1 MTNNAIKTLRQL
13 RLLRGLQ
20 NQDTVIAVPNFMVN
34 KENVQMYLRL
44 LLVAKKAS
52 PWLVLVLQVR
62 ISIIVFFLILYNM
75 HYTQRTSCADTFI
88 RDTWQSFHIWSC
100 AEFQL
105 HINKKNANN
114 QLNVHCWYCSHFYV
128 WDIEW
133 KNIFSQEEIFCN
145 FSFPFLTPQSKN
157 FLFFV
162 FHHKTRAWTCGF
174 TRVPRLLKRDSPVS
188 NFLQDLRVKNNRI
201 VRWQLFSLCWAC
213 WHALPFHNVN
223 PQRKF
228 P

>member
-1 MTNNAIKTLRQL
+1 MTNNAIKTSRQL

-20 NQDTVIAVPNFMVN
+20 NQNTAIAILSFMVN
-34 KENVQMYLRL
+34 KKKTCRCILGGFL
-44 LLVAKKAS
+44 LQKR
-52 PWLVLVLQVR
+52 LVLGSFYR
-62 ISIIVFFLILYNM
+62 CAYYSYSFWILYNM

-88 RDTWQSFHIWSC
+88 RDTWQSFHIWSF

-114 QLNVHCWYCSHFYV
+114 QLNVHCWYCSHCYV

-133 KNIFSQEEIFCN
+133 KNIFSKEEIFCN

-174 TRVPRLLKRDSPVS
+174 TRVPRLLNTK
-188 NFLQDLRVKNNRI
+188 
-201 VRWQLFSLCWAC
+201 FSG
-213 WHALPFHNVN
+213 
-223 PQRKF
+223 
-228 P
+228 

>member
-1 MTNNAIKTLRQL
+1 MPNNAIKTLRQL

-62 ISIIVFFLILYNM
+62 ILILYNM

-114 QLNVHCWYCSHFYV
+114 QLNVHCWYCSHCYV

-133 KNIFSQEEIFCN
+133 K
-145 FSFPFLTPQSKN
+145 
-157 FLFFV
+157 
-162 FHHKTRAWTCGF
+162 W
-174 TRVPRLLKRDSPVS
+174 
-188 NFLQDLRVKNNRI
+188 
-201 VRWQLFSLCWAC
+201 FSLRRKYFATSRFLSWRPSRKISSFLCFTTKQGLG
-213 WHALPFHNVN
+213 HAVLRGSHDS
-223 PQRKF
+223 
-228 P
+228 

>member
-1 MTNNAIKTLRQL
+1 
-13 RLLRGLQ
+13 
-20 NQDTVIAVPNFMVN
+20 
-34 KENVQMYLRL
+34 
-44 LLVAKKAS
+44 
-52 PWLVLVLQVR
+52 
-62 ISIIVFFLILYNM
+62 M

-114 QLNVHCWYCSHFYV
+114 QLNVHCWYCSHCYV

-133 KNIFSQEEIFCN
+133 KNIFSKEEIFCN

-188 NFLQDLRVKNNRI
+188 NFWQDLRVKKHRI

-213 WHALPFHNVN
+213 WHVLSFHNVN
-223 PQRKF
+223 QQRKF
-228 P
+228 PFHLWKEVLVSKRQSYIHNTKTLSNGACSCHMPSAKRPCFLVIFIYIVAGEKRTATE